1 MLRWWKRNA
10 EDEAREK
17 CRAWFRASMHR
28 LLAYARLQVD
38 VDTDVEVLL
47 SGVIE
52 RVAEAVAQGRVPAEE
67 EDLLRYSMSSIRHE
81 AIRANRRN
89 SNRREAEQQYFAGA
103 GPEPVSEH
111 PRMSEADAEVRAQHI
126 RCAVQQLPA
135 EQAELIILHIWEELS
150 IAEIARRFRT
160 PESTIRSRYIVAL
173 RTMKSYLSTLDI
185 C

>member
-1 MLRWWKRNA
+1 MLSWWKRNA

-28 LLAYARLQVD
+28 LLAYARLQAD
-38 VDTDVEVLL
+38 DDTDVEVLL

-52 RVAEAVAQGRVPAEE
+52 RVAEAVAQGRLPAEE
-67 EDLLRYSMSSIRHE
+67 EDMLRYSMRSIRHD

-89 SNRREAEQQYFAGA
+89 SHRREAEQQYFAEG
-103 GPEPVSEH
+103 GPTPSAEH
-111 PRMSEADAEVRAQHI
+111 PYMSRADAAARARHLRRAVR
-126 RCAVQQLPA
+126 QLPA
-135 EQAELIILHIWEELS
+135 EQAELINLHIWEDLS
-150 IAEIARRFRT
+150 LAEVARRLST

-173 RTMKSYLSTLDI
+173 RTMKSFLSTVDI